1 MSNSNDLKKEVLEK
15 LKKEDPKLAE
25 LFEIELIQ
33 KREFDN
39 KQLEDALSDLEKY
52 DYKFAKVF
60 GKGLFWFYNFE
71 YKNPNFK
78 IKDLFETLIFS
89 FLKDEMEM
97 KGKALTQDLQ
107 IMLAAADVFAA
118 FNQRAQKIFF
128 ETAMSYS
135 QQIIQHIKYLSELI
149 KEIEIW
155 ERINRLYELFKKN
168 KDCDAL
174 SEIKSYWLNN
184 KNPQLFQYKQY
195 GFHGLVDSFHMCW
208 ERDVAEFL
216 LSDNIKERQRAIDWI
231 TAKLWYRA
239 AKDYAILKG
248 NKVLEDMAKEL
259 EELLEIEKNN
269 EKEKGGKNEKIKK
282 LEEKLNEIKEK
293 IKLIEKTLE
302 KEGKSGFNYFAST
315 NILVQT
321 LRQFYDWFY
330 TNYKVIK
337 MSYLAY
343 RSLIR
348 MNLFNLYQYV
358 KAARWNL
365 KMYELSRI
373 KEGLNPF
380 NFEFYDNSIFK
391 FTYLADKDFNDD
403 FKFVL
408 FMDVE
413 ISGNVA
419 LDQRQNL
426 ILGGNFKIKLYYSL
440 LTEEELNLLKSLEL
454 SKELEELGLIE
465 KEFLD
470 NFLEEVRRF
479 VVGDYFYKLEEFYKS
494 KKYKKEDLINLLEQK
509 DKVLAE
515 KVKKVIEE
523 SEEKK
528 EDKKEKEEEKGVIEI
543 LKEIIVYITLLFT
556 EPKKLFEFLFSNDKK
571 EENEK
576 EQNEKKDLEKE
587 REKLID
593 KGVFS
598 KMNEEVKNLILKS
611 ETKLKECFKVKEYF
625 IFEKWRD
632 L

>member
-1 MSNSNDLKKEVLEK
+1 VSDSSDLKKEVLEK

-25 LFEIELIQ
+25 LLEIELIK

-39 KQLEDALSDLEKY
+39 KQLEDALKDLEKY
-52 DYKFAKVF
+52 DYKFAKLF
-60 GKGLFWFYNFE
+60 GKGLFWFYKFE

-78 IKDLFETLIFS
+78 IKDLFETLVFS

-97 KGKALTQDLQ
+97 EGKALTQDLQ

-118 FNQRAQKIFF
+118 FNNRAQSIFF
-128 ETAMSYS
+128 KTAMEYS

-155 ERINRLYELFKKN
+155 ERISRLYELFKKS

-195 GFHGLVDSFHMCW
+195 GFHGIIDSFHFCW
-208 ERDVAEFL
+208 EKDVAEFL

-231 TAKLWYRA
+231 TAKVWFRTS
-239 AKDYAILKG
+239 KDYAILKG
-248 NKVLEDMAKEL
+248 KESLLEEVKEL
-259 EELLEIEKNN
+259 EEILKLEESNKGS
-269 EKEKGGKNEKIKK
+269 KEKIEEIKKK
-282 LEEKLNEIKEK
+282 LEETREKLKN
-293 IKLIEKTLE
+293 LEKTLE
-302 KEGKSGFNYFAST
+302 KDGKIGFNYFANT
-315 NILVQT
+315 NILIQA

-365 KMYELSRI
+365 KMYEIARI
-373 KEGLNPF
+373 KENLNPF
-380 NFEFYDNSIFK
+380 NFEFYDKSVFK

-403 FKFVL
+403 FKLVL
-408 FMDVE
+408 FIDVE
-413 ISGNVA
+413 ISGKVA

-426 ILGGNFKIKLYYSL
+426 ILGEDFNIKLYYSL
-440 LTEEELNLLKSLEL
+440 LTEEELDLLKSLEL

-465 KEFLD
+465 KEFLE
-470 NFLEEVRRF
+470 NFLEEIRRF
-479 VVGDYFYKLEEFYKS
+479 VVGDYFYKLEEFYKN

-515 KVKKVIEE
+515 KVKKVIEDVE
-523 SEEKK
+523 KNEEKK
-528 EDKKEKEEEKGVIEI
+528 EKEDKKKEKGIIEI
-543 LKEIIVYITLLFT
+543 LKEFVVYITLLFT
-556 EPKKLFEFLFSNDKK
+556 EPKKLFEFLFSNEKEKEKK
-571 EENEK
+571 EKK
-576 EQNEKKDLEKE
+576 EEKKDLEKE
-587 REKLID
+587 RDKLID

-598 KMNEEVKNLILKS
+598 KMDEEIRNLILKS
-611 ETKLKECFKVKEYF
+611 ESKLKECFKVKEYF
-625 IFEKWRD
+625 IYEKWKD